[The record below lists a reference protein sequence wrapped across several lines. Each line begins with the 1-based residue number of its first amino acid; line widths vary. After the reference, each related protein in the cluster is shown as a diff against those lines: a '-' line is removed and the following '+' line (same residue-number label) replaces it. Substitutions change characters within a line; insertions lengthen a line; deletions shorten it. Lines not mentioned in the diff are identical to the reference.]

1 MQNIIVKIKVGDQL
15 LKLVYPNEQN
25 LSLDEL
31 PLEDIKT
38 AISDIIGEKPLR
50 EERRG

>member
-1 MQNIIVKIKVGDQL
+1 MENIIIKVKVEDQL

>member
-25 LSLDEL
+25 LPLDEL
-31 PLEDIKT
+31 PLEEIKT
-38 AISDIIGEKPLR
+38 AINNVIGEKPLK